1 MDDINK
7 ESGRTDREIVLRA
20 FTFFQDA
27 SNGAGLQM
35 ERIQDCRA
43 DDARTLSHLWFDW
56 QTLMTHLWR
65 MRKAALLI
73 GKAQVANSQAQK
85 AVALF
90 DKALPNLKTYRD
102 VFEHMESY
110 VFEDK
115 KRHYP
120 NISNGGL
127 QVGTASNDSFSWAI
141 DDTEVVLK
149 DVAMASSKLY
159 HDVKTIRDE
168 VKANPHSN

>member
-1 MDDINK
+1 MDGADK
-7 ESGRTDREIVLRA
+7 ERVRTDREIVLRA

-27 SNGAGLQM
+27 SNGVGLQM
-35 ERIQDCRA
+35 KRIQDSKA
-43 DDARTLSHLWFDW
+43 DDAKTLSHLWFDW
-56 QTLMTHLWR
+56 QMLMTHLWR

-73 GKAQVANSQAQK
+73 SKARIAGAQAQG

-120 NISNGGL
+120 EIGNGGL
-127 QVGTASNDSFSWAI
+127 QVGTVSSDGFLWAI
-141 DDTEVVLK
+141 DTDTEFTLNE
-149 DVAMASSKLY
+149 AATASSQLY
-159 HDVKTIRDE
+159 HDIKNIRDKVRE
-168 VKANPHSN
+168 NTT

>member
-1 MDDINK
+1 MGGATK
-7 ESGRTDREIVLRA
+7 EPGRTDREIVLRA

-35 ERIQDCRA
+35 ERIQASRA
-43 DDARTLSHLWFDW
+43 DDAKTLSHLWFDW

-73 GKAQVANSQAQK
+73 GKAQVANSQVQK
-85 AVALF
+85 AVASF

-110 VFEDK
+110 VFEDNS
-115 KRHYP
+115 RHYKH
-120 NISNGGL
+120 IGLGGL
-127 QVGTASNDSFSWAI
+127 QVGTFSNDTFSWAI
-141 DDTEVVLK
+141 DDTEVSFK
-149 DVAMASSKLY
+149 EAAIASSKLY
-159 HDVKTIRDE
+159 HDIKVIRDKI
-168 VKANPHSN
+168 KASTV